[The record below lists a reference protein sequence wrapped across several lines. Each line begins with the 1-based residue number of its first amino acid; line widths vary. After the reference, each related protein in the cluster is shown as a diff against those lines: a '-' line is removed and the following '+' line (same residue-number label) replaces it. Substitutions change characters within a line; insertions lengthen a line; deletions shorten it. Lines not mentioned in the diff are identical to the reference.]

1 MNDEMKKITD
11 PQVLEEVAA
20 SLYGTLFGDDIKSLT
35 SFCNTKPVEITP
47 YKETKNSDKIKDLER
62 QVRDM
67 DSAIRDI
74 EAILRSGV
82 KSVIEILTNVKSILD
97 DYDLDM
103 ENKLL
108 RASEAIEKF
117 LSEQQK

>member
-1 MNDEMKKITD
+1 MNDEMMKKITD

-20 SLYGTLFGDDIKSLT
+20 SLYGTLFGDDIT
-35 SFCNTKPVEITP
+35 SFCNNIEPVEITP
-47 YKETKNSDKIKDLER
+47 YKETKYSDKIKNLES
-62 QVRDM
+62 QMRDM

-74 EAILRSGV
+74 EAILRSDV